1 MTMTRKTWYKVGP
14 LVQQPDFIS
23 KIWKIEKRKK
33 AGLEAR
39 MKSRWCGSYRT
50 NSIMSLWLMTSKRTT
65 LLCLVFIMGFKMFV
79 NSHSNFYMQTIS
91 LNIFRS
97 REVTTNYKST
107 YLNIFDPLQKVFYL
121 CTYFL
126 LLFFRLKQSYLV
138 YYWFK
143 KWRDKSKVKIGC
155 WIYSKNLSLEKK
167 IQYDSKIF

>member
-1 MTMTRKTWYKVGP
+1 MTMTRKTWYKIGT

-65 LLCLVFIMGFKMFV
+65 TLLWVLKFLWIR
-79 NSHSNFYMQTIS
+79 IS

-97 REVTTNYKST
+97 TDVTTNYKK
-107 YLNIFDPLQKVFYL
+107 YFICVYIFFYCFSSKTIL
-121 CTYFL
+121 
-126 LLFFRLKQSYLV
+126 LV
-138 YYWFK
+138 YCRFK
-143 KWRDKSKVKIGC
+143 KWRDKSKIKIGC
-155 WIYSKNLSLEKK
+155 WIWWTRYIQKICRSKKK

>member
-14 LVQQPDFIS
+14 LVRQPDFIS

-65 LLCLVFIMGFKMFV
+65 LLWVV
-79 NSHSNFYMQTIS
+79 NSHSNFYMQTIL

-97 REVTTNYKST
+97 TDVTTNYKK
-107 YLNIFDPLQKVFYL
+107 YFICVQNFFYCFSSKTIL
-121 CTYFL
+121 
-126 LLFFRLKQSYLV
+126 LV
-138 YYWFK
+138 YCWFK

-155 WIYSKNLSLEKK
+155 WIWWTRYPIWLQNFLELKV
-167 IQYDSKIF
+167 QQCYV